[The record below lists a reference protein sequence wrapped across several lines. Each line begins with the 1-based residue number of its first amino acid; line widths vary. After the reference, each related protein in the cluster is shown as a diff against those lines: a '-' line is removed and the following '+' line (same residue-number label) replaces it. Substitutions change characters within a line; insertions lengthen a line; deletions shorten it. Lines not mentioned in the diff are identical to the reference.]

1 MAHSPKPHQFS
12 AFIPAKRPRD
22 DEEDEASEMTLNSR
36 STPRPQK
43 AMAPN
48 SFAARMMAKMG
59 HKPGEGLGASGQG
72 ITNPIDV
79 KVRPQGVG
87 LGAVR
92 EKTEQARK
100 EEKRGAR
107 MRGEVLHDSSEEE
120 RITRKQKPKAGKL
133 GAKQNVVP
141 QRSKVRYRTATEIE
155 TETVGMVI
163 PSALK
168 NLIDVT
174 GKETRMLLSPEA
186 TSLHNTLISTETE
199 TSKIVERARRELEAF
214 AVEWNMLGDEVA
226 FLEAQEDELD
236 IAIRNGSKNAQ
247 VLRDLAEAVRRLDL
261 STNLLDIG
269 MTQWED
275 LSLSLETLGVEF
287 SDESELYALA
297 DVVVAS
303 IHPLLSSAV
312 AAWQVLKDPQFV
324 ASYFHRLA
332 KLLTPNSTTA
342 EFGGT
347 HRKSGSS
354 TAYETMI
361 YTVWLPKV
369 RSAITNEWNVDQPS
383 PLIALVDAWK
393 DVLPTF
399 VYHQLVNQL
408 ITQRLA
414 LALADW
420 NPGVKQRKKGRRQQQ
435 PPHTWLFPWLPY
447 LDVEHTSLKDSNGL
461 LVEARRKFK
470 SLLVTW
476 DITQGAI
483 EGLKPWRG
491 ILGQQFDT
499 ILMRHV
505 LPRLGNVLREELVIN
520 PADQDLNAF
529 RKVLAW
535 KDIFTDKAVAQLL
548 IMEFFPK
555 WLDILH
561 QWLTSEP
568 NYDEV
573 GQWFTWWKSQIP
585 VEINQLS
592 SMVEAWE
599 QGLTMINHA
608 IDLGKRTKTHLPRP
622 TSSLNRHDESSLPL
636 LGIQKDKQSSPVR
649 EIEDQP
655 EATFKDVVE
664 AWCSQENVLII
675 PLREAH
681 ARIGRP
687 LFRIT
692 SSANGRGGVLVYL
705 KGDVVWAQDKTSKDL
720 WQPIE
725 LGTPLVDRAEGR

>member
-1 MAHSPKPHQFS
+1 
-12 AFIPAKRPRD
+12 
-22 DEEDEASEMTLNSR
+22 
-36 STPRPQK
+36 
-43 AMAPN
+43 
-48 SFAARMMAKMG
+48 MAKMG

-72 ITNPIDV
+72 ITDPIDV

-100 EEKRGAR
+100 EEKRAAD
-107 MRGEVLHDSSEEE
+107 MRGEVLYDSSEEE
-120 RITRKQKPKAGKL
+120 RSTRRQKSKIGKP
-133 GAKQNVVP
+133 GGKQNGVP
-141 QRSKVRYRTATEIE
+141 RRSKIRYRTATEIE
-155 TETVGMVI
+155 TETVGMVV

-168 NLIDVT
+168 NLIDIT
-174 GKETRMLLSPEA
+174 GKGTKTLPSLEA
-186 TSLHNTLISTETE
+186 TSLHNALISTETE
-199 TSKIVERARRELEAF
+199 TSKIADRARRELEAF
-214 AVEWNMLGDEVA
+214 AEEWNMLGDEVA
-226 FLEAQEDELD
+226 FLEAQENELD
-236 IAIRNGSKNAQ
+236 ISIQNGSKNAQ
-247 VLRDLAEAVRRLDL
+247 LLRDLAEAVRRLDL
-261 STNLLDIG
+261 STDLLDTG
-269 MTQWED
+269 MTKWED
-275 LSLSLETLGVEF
+275 ISLSLESLSVEF
-287 SDESELYALA
+287 SYGSELYALA

-303 IHPLLSSAV
+303 IHPLFSSAV
-312 AAWQVLKDPQFV
+312 ASWHVLKDPQFV
-324 ASYFHRLA
+324 VSYFHRLT
-332 KLLTPNSTTA
+332 KLISPNSTTA
-342 EFGGT
+342 ELGGT
-347 HRKSGSS
+347 RRKRGSS

-369 RSAITNEWNVDQPS
+369 RSAITNDWNVDQPS

-393 DVLPTF
+393 DVLPAF

-447 LDVEHTSLKDSNGL
+447 LDTNHTSLKDSNGL
-461 LVEARRKFK
+461 LVEVKRKFK
-470 SLLVTW
+470 SLLVMW

-483 EGLKPWRG
+483 EELKPWRD

-499 ILMRHV
+499 LLMRYM
-505 LPRLGNVLREELVIN
+505 LPRLGIVLREELVIN
-520 PADQDLNAF
+520 PADQDLTAF

-535 KDIFTDKAVAQLL
+535 KDTFTDKAVAQLL
-548 IMEFFPK
+548 VVEFFPK

-592 SMVEAWE
+592 SIVEGWE
-599 QGLTMINHA
+599 QGLTMINRA
-608 IDLGKRTKTHLPRP
+608 IDLGNRARTDLPPP
-622 TSSLNRHDESSLPL
+622 TSSLNRHAESSLYP
-636 LGIQKDKQSSPVR
+636 LGIQADKQFSPVR
-649 EIEDQP
+649 LIEGQP
-655 EATFKDVVE
+655 ETTFKDVVE
-664 AWCSQENVLII
+664 AWCSQENVLMI

-681 ARIGRP
+681 ARIGHP

-692 SSANGRGGVLVYL
+692 ASANGRGGVLVYL
-705 KGDVVWAQDKTSKDL
+705 KGDVVWAQDKTSKDI